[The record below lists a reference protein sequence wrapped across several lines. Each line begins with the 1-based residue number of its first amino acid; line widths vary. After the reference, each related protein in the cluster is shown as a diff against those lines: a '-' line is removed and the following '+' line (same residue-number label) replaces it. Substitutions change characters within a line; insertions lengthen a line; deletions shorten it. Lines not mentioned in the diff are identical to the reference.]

1 MKSIIQTN
9 KECWVCGSPYVEV
22 HHVIYGTAKRRLS
35 DKYGLTVYLCHK
47 HHTGEEGVHSN
58 PVLDRTLKQLAQ
70 KKFEEIYSRE
80 TFMNVFKK
88 SYL

>member
-1 MKSIIQTN
+1 MKSIIQSN

-47 HHTGEEGVHSN
+47 HHTGEEGVHLN
-58 PVLDRTLKQLAQ
+58 PVLDKTLKQLAQ

>member
-9 KECWVCGSPYVEV
+9 KECWVCGSPYVEL

-47 HHTGEEGVHSN
+47 HHTGEEGVHFN
-58 PVLDRTLKQLAQ
+58 PVLDKTLKQLAQ